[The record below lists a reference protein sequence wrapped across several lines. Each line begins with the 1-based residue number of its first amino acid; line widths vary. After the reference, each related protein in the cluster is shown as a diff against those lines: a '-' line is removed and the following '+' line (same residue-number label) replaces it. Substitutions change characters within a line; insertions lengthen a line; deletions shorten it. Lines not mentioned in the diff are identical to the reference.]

1 MLEGSLAILISSYL
15 GVVYAF
21 GDAFG
26 VSCCAPDLLNALLIF
41 VEAGVFVVV
50 DTGYLVAL
58 EAVAPGYPVAVA
70 VDFTGFVGAYLNAR

>member
-1 MLEGSLAILISSYL
+1 MAILISSYL

-41 VEAGVFVVV
+41 VEAVVF
-50 DTGYLVAL
+50 VAL
-58 EAVAPGYPVAVA
+58 EAVAAGCPVAVA
-70 VDFTGFVGAYLNAR
+70 EDFTGAAGAYLATR

>member
-26 VSCCAPDLLNALLIF
+26 VSCCAPDLLNALPIL
-41 VEAGVFVVV
+41 VEAVVFVA
-50 DTGYLVAL
+50 GYLVAL
-58 EAVAPGYPVAVA
+58 EAVAAGCPVAVA
-70 VDFTGFVGAYLNAR
+70 EDFTGVVGAYLATR